1 MSFSGDRILSSEQD
15 ITQKNQH
22 HELSATLIN
31 QFNFRFLYKVSK
43 IAEITLEMFG
53 IEANEDNLDIDNI
66 VPESQTINIRTT
78 KFLNPMKLPKIF

>member
-1 MSFSGDRILSSEQD
+1 M
-15 ITQKNQH
+15 
-22 HELSATLIN
+22 
-31 QFNFRFLYKVSK
+31 SK
-43 IAEITLEMFG
+43 IAEITLKMFG